1 MIDSTSSGIR
11 EFKCKAGYYGNQ
23 EGMSDEK
30 CSGPCDSGTFC
41 LLGSTVATPCPT
53 GHYNPAPA
61 AISCQGCP
69 KGFYADET
77 GQSTCQRCKAGTYA
91 ISVGT
96 PLCNKCGP
104 GTYANDIGREEACGE
119 CSCPSIVDCR
129 IYFIHFFFLSFSF
142 FFITLVFFFFFVR
155 QFFEKILKNKIFAL
169 TLTHSP
175 FLSTSTTFFF

>member
-61 AISCQGCP
+61 AISCQECP

-142 FFITLVFFFFFVR
+142 FFITLFFFFF
-155 QFFEKILKNKIFAL
+155 L
-169 TLTHSP
+169 
-175 FLSTSTTFFF
+175 